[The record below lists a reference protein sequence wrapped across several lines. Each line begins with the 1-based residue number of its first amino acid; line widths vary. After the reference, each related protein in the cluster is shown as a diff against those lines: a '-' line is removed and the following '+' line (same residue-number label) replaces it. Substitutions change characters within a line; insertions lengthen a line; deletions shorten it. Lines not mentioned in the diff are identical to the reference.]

1 MLTAKDVMTTKVV
14 SVNPNS
20 TVGAV
25 ADILV
30 KHGFGAVPVVDNGE
44 LVGIVSEGD
53 LVRRAEIGTDA
64 RRRSWWLN
72 ILRGNA
78 SLAAEYTKS
87 HSANVAD
94 VMTQNVATVTEI
106 TPLSDVADL
115 LEKRRI
121 KQVPV
126 MRFGEMVGI
135 VSRADLVKAFAT
147 ATAKRRP
154 LISDDEHIR
163 ARILEAL
170 KAEPW
175 SRAGTPQLV
184 VSGGIVTFLGVLG
197 SEEEGKA
204 SRVLAENV
212 EGVRRVHDHRVM
224 IEFPIV
230 AI

>member
-1 MLTAKDVMTTKVV
+1 MLRAKDVMTTKVV
-14 SVNPNS
+14 SVKPDS

-25 ADILV
+25 ADVLV
-30 KHGFGAVPVVDNGE
+30 KHRFSAVPVVDRGK
-44 LVGIVSEGD
+44 LVGTVSEGD

-64 RRRSWWLN
+64 GHRSWWWN
-72 ILRGNA
+72 IFRDNA
-78 SLAAEYTKS
+78 SLAAEYTKF

-115 LEKRRI
+115 LQKRRI

-135 VSRADLVKAFAT
+135 VSRADLVRAFAAT
-147 ATAKRRP
+147 TAKGRP
-154 LISDDEHIR
+154 LGSDDDVTR
-163 ARILEAL
+163 TRILEAL
-170 KAEPW
+170 KAERW
-175 SRAGTPQLV
+175 SLAGNPQLA
-184 VSGGIVTFLGVLG
+184 VSDGGVTFWGVLG
-197 SEEEGKA
+197 SEEERKA

-212 EGVRRVHDHRVM
+212 EGVRRVEDHRVM